1 MAYEREDGT
10 WESLTAQFC
19 FLAISQH
26 SSQALTCPFSLVRL
40 RAGVSL
46 QEGPLHSIHP
56 WRMPCDCADPQPSLS
71 LPGLGHTSP
80 PGLFSWLETETVLK
94 PSSQQ
99 SDFSAL
105 LFPTPLLSPLPCC
118 VEHLPN
124 FLCLIVHL
132 PDSYL
137 LFFAILPLFLT
148 FLLHMS
154 QVTSWPFAH
163 C

>member
-1 MAYEREDGT
+1 MGG
-10 WESLTAQFC
+10 SGHSV
-19 FLAISQH
+19 LAITQH
-26 SSQALTCPFSLVRL
+26 SSQGLACPFSLVRL
-40 RAGVSL
+40 RAGASL
-46 QEGPLHSIHP
+46 QEWPLHSIHP
-56 WRMPCDCADPQPSLS
+56 WRTPCGCADPQPSLS
-71 LPGLGHTSP
+71 LPGLGHMSP
-80 PGLFSWLETETVLK
+80 PGLFSWLEPETVLK

-99 SDFSAL
+99 SGSSAL
-105 LFPTPLLSPLPCC
+105 LVPTPLLSPLPCC

-124 FLCLIVHL
+124 FLSVLIMHL

-154 QVTSWPFAH
+154 QVTSWAFAH

>member
-99 SDFSAL
+99 SDSSAL
-105 LFPTPLLSPLPCC
+105 LFSHTSPLPTA
-118 VEHLPN
+118 L
-124 FLCLIVHL
+124 LCWAPTKFSVSDRAPPWLISPLLCH
-132 PDSYL
+132 PSPFSHFSPSYVSS
-137 LFFAILPLFLT
+137 
-148 FLLHMS
+148 H
-154 QVTSWPFAH
+154 
-163 C
+163 